1 MELEWYNYYVEGG
14 EETCDDCY
22 DLYPV
27 CWMVMCDNA
36 QIRCFDC
43 WQKNLKQEEEYR
55 KTLKTFNVSLPNQR
69 TALTANQK

>member
-43 WQKNLKQEEEYR
+43 WQKNLKQEEEY
-55 KTLKTFNVSLPNQR
+55 KKNYSMV
-69 TALTANQK
+69 AE